1 VTAIAPSQSS
11 EEPMEIEPSGEVQL
25 DASHQRVE
33 GAPDH
38 EGEGALIQSVA
49 ALQLPQEVFRAALTH
64 GQHEVTAWLDRGGYV
79 DALSSSGPRRG
90 FSLLMAACLSGNL
103 QMVELLLVRGA
114 AIDLQ
119 SPVNRSTALIAAAL
133 REDPSCGLIA
143 AASACEHSP
152 GHGRQKTALQYALQG
167 FGHYLGGEAEPAWR
181 PPHWCEDP
189 DWIERYRR
197 VATMLL

>member
-11 EEPMEIEPSGEVQL
+11 EEPMDIEPSGEVQL

-152 GHGRQKTALQYALQG
+152 GHGRQDSTAVCTSGLWPL
-167 FGHYLGGEAEPAWR
+167 P
-181 PPHWCEDP
+181 
-189 DWIERYRR
+189 RR
-197 VATMLL
+197 RS